1 MSRLTANIDIDNKAA
16 RLLIKII
23 TVNEL
28 KTIVYYSVNS
38 ATCFGLR
45 DQHQAD
51 QQYDSNME
59 IQVTISYI
67 LYC

>member
-1 MSRLTANIDIDNKAA
+1 MSRLTANIDTGNKAA
-16 RLLIKII
+16 GLLIKIL

-38 ATCFGLR
+38 ATCFGLT

-59 IQVTISYI
+59 MQIAISYI